1 MKNKTQNITPL
12 IIILVAVFAGY
23 MILRIP
29 CSNNVSFVPAKTEG
43 NLLKNDTTESYY
55 HIDTDTNG
63 KVFKSRNEAVGSCIN
78 SKFIR
83 NK

>member
-29 CSNNVSFVPAKTEG
+29 CSNNVSFVPAKIEG
-43 NLLKNDTTESYY
+43 NFLKNDSTESYY
-55 HIDTDTNG
+55 HIDNDTNG
-63 KVFKSRNEAVGSCIN
+63 KVFK
-78 SKFIR
+78 
-83 NK
+83 